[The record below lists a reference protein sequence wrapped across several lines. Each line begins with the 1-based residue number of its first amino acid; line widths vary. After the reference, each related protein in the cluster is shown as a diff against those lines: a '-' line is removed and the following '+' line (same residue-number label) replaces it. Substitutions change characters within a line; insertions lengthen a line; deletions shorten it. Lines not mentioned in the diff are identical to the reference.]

1 MSQEQEH
8 DPIVRPGHYSGT
20 HGIECLEAIRNM
32 LTPEQYVGF
41 LRGNQLKYLW
51 RFARKNGVED
61 LQKANQLG
69 EWLLEEIRKGCE

>member
-1 MSQEQEH
+1 MNQEH

-51 RFARKNGVED
+51 RFSRKNGVED

-69 EWLLEEIRKGCE
+69 QWLLEEIRKNGT

>member
-1 MSQEQEH
+1 MNQEH

-20 HGIECLEAIRNM
+20 HGVECLEAIRNM

-51 RFARKNGVED
+51 RFAPKNGVED

-69 EWLLEEIRKGCE
+69 EWLLEEIRKNGT